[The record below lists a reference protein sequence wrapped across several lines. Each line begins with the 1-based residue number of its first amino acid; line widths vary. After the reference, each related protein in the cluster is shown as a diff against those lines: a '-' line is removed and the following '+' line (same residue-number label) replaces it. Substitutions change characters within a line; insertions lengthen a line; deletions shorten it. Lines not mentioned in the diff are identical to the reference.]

1 MLAAKGHQVL
11 IVGPEPRKPSVR
23 QWAKALLGR
32 ATLPAAPE
40 QSHYARAEVPI
51 HVIGHHGPVRLDDVP
66 DADVIIATFWTTAEW
81 VMALPRQKGA
91 KVHFIQG
98 YEDFPGVP
106 VDRLEAVWRLPTYKI
121 AIAQWLVDLG
131 RERFGIDNIALV
143 TNSIDHHIFKPT
155 ERDKGQRPTVGFL
168 YSGASFKDIPTS
180 IRALERLKEMVPD
193 VTILSFGAVRPE
205 PGQLPPWCEFHHL
218 PSQDEIVRIHLRCH
232 AWLSTSQTEGF
243 NLPPLEAMASGCP
256 AVCSKTGRP
265 LEIILNGVN
274 GYLVDQGDFEGFA
287 NALSKILSLSND
299 AWRSMSQAAI
309 DAVAHPTWEES
320 SKLFEEALMES
331 VAASV

>member
-1 MLAAKGHQVL
+1 
-11 IVGPEPRKPSVR
+11 
-23 QWAKALLGR
+23 
-32 ATLPAAPE
+32 
-40 QSHYARAEVPI
+40 
-51 HVIGHHGPVRLDDVP
+51 
-66 DADVIIATFWTTAEW
+66 
-81 VMALPRQKGA
+81 
-91 KVHFIQG
+91 
-98 YEDFPGVP
+98 
-106 VDRLEAVWRLPTYKI
+106 
-121 AIAQWLVDLG
+121 
-131 RERFGIDNIALV
+131 
-143 TNSIDHHIFKPT
+143 
-155 ERDKGQRPTVGFL
+155 
-168 YSGASFKDIPTS
+168 
-180 IRALERLKEMVPD
+180 
-193 VTILSFGAVRPE
+193 
-205 PGQLPPWCEFHHL
+205 
-218 PSQDEIVRIHLRCH
+218 LRCH